1 MFQIYINSITPNN
14 FCSFPKI
21 IERIKWDNKYKNI
34 NCTAMYKCKGIV
46 RMIIKENENQF
57 WKNTVGGEKLLGT
70 LKFKKR

>member
-46 RMIIKENENQF
+46 RMIKRMKISF
-57 WKNTVGGEKLLGT
+57 GRTLVGGEKLLGT
-70 LKFKKR
+70 LKFKNR